1 VAVLVLRKGLVV
13 RNERA
18 QKRGVVIDWG
28 TLESRYRDYMLAHKD
43 DADAVRVWTSDNI
56 EIWPLSDTE
65 PLEAL

>member
-1 VAVLVLRKGLVV
+1 MPVVVLRKGLIV

-28 TLESRYRDYMLAHKD
+28 TLESRYRQYMLARRD

-56 EIWPLSDTE
+56 EVWPLSDTQPE
-65 PLEAL
+65 NA